1 MFKRIVPVAAILVLA
16 LAGLGST
23 PSHYPNEKTVEKP
36 VPSVYEFTVKN
47 IDGSD
52 VKLDAYR
59 GKVLLLVNVASH
71 CGYTPQYDGLEKI
84 YKQYHGQGLEVLG
97 FPSNDFGAQEP
108 GTNAEIKEF
117 CTLKYNVTFPLFAKI
132 TVKGDGQHPLYAYL
146 TAKETDPQFAG
157 PISWNFNKFL
167 VGRDGKI
174 VARFDSKDE
183 PESEKVTKAI
193 DAALAAK
200 SE

>member
-1 MFKRIVPVAAILVLA
+1 MSRRIIPVLGLLVLVF
-16 LAGLGST
+16 AGLGAALGHR
-23 PSHYPNEKTVEKP
+23 PKEKTMEKP
-36 VPSVYEFTVKN
+36 MSSVYDFTVKN
-47 IDGSD
+47 IEGSD

-132 TVKGDGQHPLYAYL
+132 TVKGDGQHPLYTYL
-146 TAKETDPQFAG
+146 TAKETDPEFAG

-174 VARFDSKDE
+174 IARFDSKDE

-193 DAALAAK
+193 DTALAAK
-200 SE
+200 GE